1 MTTVDGRSV
10 VTSPDGTSIGYT
22 SYGRGPGVVLVAGAL
37 HSGHHY
43 EKLAVALADAFTVHA
58 IDRRGRP
65 GSGPQR
71 PDHDIESECADVA
84 AVLEKTGSSQL
95 FGHSSGGVVALQT
108 ALRTKVAKVAVYEPP
123 VMFADSRAPVPDL
136 AGIEKAVA
144 EGRKPDAF
152 AILAK
157 GEGGP
162 IQLLPMPALRMLF
175 RMASKAAEPPV
186 ADYIDAVGTYPAEQ
200 RGVVMAL
207 AGDSESYRDVRAET
221 LVLLGSRTG
230 RELTRSARFLAET
243 IPDVRLEIMRG
254 LGHDAPDEKAPER
267 VADTLRTFFPNPPIG

>member
-10 VTSPDGTSIGYT
+10 VISPDGTSIGYT
-22 SYGRGPGVVLVAGAL
+22 SYGRGSGVVLVAGAL

-200 RGVVMAL
+200 RMIMDL
-207 AGDSESYRDVRAET
+207 ADNSDGYRSVRAET
-221 LVLLGSRTG
+221 LVILGGRTG
-230 RELTRSARFLAET
+230 RQLARSARFLAET
-243 IPDVRLEIMRG
+243 IPSARLEVMRG

-267 VADTLRTFFPNPPIG
+267 VADALRTFFGG

>member
-1 MTTVDGRSV
+1 MDGRSV
-10 VTSPDGTSIGYT
+10 VTSPDGTTIGYR
-22 SYGRGPGVVLVAGAL
+22 SYGRGPGIVVVAGAL

-43 EKLAVALADAFTVHA
+43 EKLALALAGTFTVHA
-58 IDRRGRP
+58 VDRRGRP

-71 PDHDIESECADVA
+71 PGHDIASECADVM
-84 AVLEKTGSSQL
+84 AVLEKTESSLL

-108 ALRTKVAKVAVYEPP
+108 ALRTEVAKVAVYEPP

-136 AGIEKAVA
+136 VALEKAVA
-144 EGRKPDAF
+144 QDRKPDAF

-162 IQLLPMPALRMLF
+162 IRAVPMPALRMLF
-175 RMASKAAEPPV
+175 RMAGRAAEPPV

-200 RGVVMAL
+200 RMIMAL
-207 AGDSESYRDVRAET
+207 AGDSDRYSNVRAET
-221 LVLLGSRTG
+221 LVLLGDRTG
-230 RELTRSARFLAET
+230 RNLARSARFLAET
-243 IPDVRLEIMRG
+243 IPQARLEVMHG

-267 VADTLRTFFPNPPIG
+267 VAESLREFFGG